1 MTMRPALT
9 FDDVLLEPRT
19 SNVRRDDITL
29 ASYVTKKLRL
39 DLPILSAAM
48 DRVTEVTMAVTLGKM
63 GALGVLHR
71 NCTPAYEVGMVKKVK
86 SAGVLIAASCGP
98 MDIERAIA
106 LDKAG
111 ADCIVVD
118 TAHGQ
123 QLGAI
128 KTAREIKK
136 KIRGQL
142 IFGNIATKEAAKEI
156 VGFADAIKVG
166 IGPGSICTTR
176 I

>member
-1 MTMRPALT
+1 
-9 FDDVLLEPRT
+9 
-19 SNVRRDDITL
+19 
-29 ASYVTKKLRL
+29 
-39 DLPILSAAM
+39 
-48 DRVTEVTMAVTLGKM
+48 
-63 GALGVLHR
+63 
-71 NCTPAYEVGMVKKVK
+71 
-86 SAGVLIAASCGP
+86 

-166 IGPGSICTTR
+166 IGSDNLRGLCVSIKQIELKVHNTSQTT
-176 I
+176 